1 MANSSLGWISN
12 FLGELKRRRVYR
24 VTAIYVVLSVGG
36 LELASVLLPSTRLP
50 GWFDELFL
58 GLAITG
64 LPLVLVLAWTFDIT
78 ESGIRRTTDLP
89 KGSPGADDDL
99 SRGGSP
105 PAARAQQG
113 DASER
118 VVPSSATGA
127 TSATGGPPR
136 RPEAIVPELD
146 SLTVAVL
153 PFENLSG
160 ATSAEPFALGL
171 HDDLLTELS
180 RASALTVIS
189 RTSVRGYL
197 GTSKSL
203 PEIAREL
210 GAGTIVEGGV
220 QQAGNRVRLN
230 VQLIDARTDKH
241 LWAERYDR
249 ELTTENIFELQS
261 ELAAG
266 IMAELHAQLTAE
278 EAALPQN
285 RPTAD
290 LEAYQLLVTGR
301 QALIDRSHEGFEVA
315 ATLFERAVERDPT
328 YAPAWAGLADALV
341 GLVDY
346 GHSDSSEALRRGADA
361 CRRALELDP
370 NLAEAH
376 AAWGR
381 FLTAARDA
389 PGSARA
395 HARAIELQPSYA
407 GAHQWSCWANLLLD
421 RGEKALSFGEKATR
435 LDPLDPEASGNLAL
449 ACLMVGEPERALAE
463 TRRILALHPSFEYAR
478 WAQGLS
484 LQALQRWEEAAEA
497 FATLADRWTRG
508 WPELGRAA
516 AACLTGDEATARELL
531 ASLSGRETGF
541 ERGMILALLGERD
554 EALGLLRSEWPLP
567 WAETLYLYV
576 HRAWPIDDWRSDERF
591 RTFVDDV
598 RASWR
603 VEHA

>member
-1 MANSSLGWISN
+1 MSSSSLDRLSR
-12 FLGELKRRRVYR
+12 FLGELKRRKVYQ
-24 VTAIYVVLSVGG
+24 VTVVYVVLAAGG

-78 ESGIRRTTDLP
+78 ESGIQRTGL
-89 KGSPGADDDL
+89 
-99 SRGGSP
+99 
-105 PAARAQQG
+105 AAREEPATPEATSDSVDRAG
-113 DASER
+113 
-118 VVPSSATGA
+118 TGA
-127 TSATGGPPR
+127 
-136 RPEAIVPELD
+136 PELD
-146 SLTVAVL
+146 RLTIAVL

-197 GTSKSL
+197 GSGKSL

-230 VQLIDARTDKH
+230 VQLIDARTDRH

-266 IMAELHAQLTAE
+266 IMAELHTKLTAAE
-278 EAALPQN
+278 EALSQN

-290 LEAYQLLVTGR
+290 LEAYQLLATAR
-301 QALIDRSHEGFEVA
+301 QALIDRSQEGFERA
-315 ATLFERAVERDPT
+315 ADLFGRAVERDPT
-328 YAPAWAGLADALV
+328 YAPAWAGLADALI

-346 GHSDSSEALRRGADA
+346 GHSDSRDALLRGADA
-361 CRRALELDP
+361 CKRALELDP

-381 FLTAARDA
+381 FLTAVRDA
-389 PGSARA
+389 SGSARA

-407 GAHQWSCWANLLLD
+407 GAHQWSCWAHLLLD
-421 RGEKALSFGEKATR
+421 DGEAALAFGKKATR
-435 LDPLDPEASGNLAL
+435 LDPFDPEASGNLAL
-449 ACLMVGEPERALAE
+449 AFLMVGEPDRALTEA
-463 TRRILALHPSFEYAR
+463 RRILAIHPSFEYAL

-484 LQALQRWEEAAEA
+484 LQALERWDEAAES
-497 FATLADRWTRG
+497 FSTLADRWTRG

-516 AACLTGDEATARELL
+516 AACTTGNEAAAREVLG
-531 ASLSGRETGF
+531 SLGGRETGF
-541 ERGMILALLGERD
+541 ERGIIRAFLGEYD
-554 EALGLLRSEWPLP
+554 QALDDMRSEWPLP

-576 HRAWPIDDWRSDERF
+576 HRGAPTDEWRSDERF
-591 RTFVDDV
+591 RSFVDQV

-603 VEHA
+603 VKHV